1 MNNLAEIVAAVPR
14 LSDDELREVE
24 PLLPAEY
31 RRRHPQPVYSDL
43 YGDWTEEGQMG
54 VAARVFALP
63 DREEEEAARKRG
75 QS

>member
-1 MNNLAEIVAAVPR
+1 MNNLAEIVDVLPK

-24 PLLPAEY
+24 RLLRAEY
-31 RRRHPQPVYSDL
+31 RRPHPEPLFSDS
-43 YGDWTEEGQMG
+43 YGDRTEEDQMA
-54 VAARVFALP
+54 VAAQVFALL